1 MNYRLLFSGR
11 DCVPTETKKHVN
23 FDKKRIL
30 RHRFNSGH
38 LHHKYTP
45 MFQDGE
51 LASKADCA
59 EFDSLGVCHFLK
71 NIFKPKAS

>member
-38 LHHKYTP
+38 LHQIYANVPRQANWPPKPIVQSSILWAY
-45 MFQDGE
+45 
-51 LASKADCA
+51 AI
-59 EFDSLGVCHFLK
+59 LK
-71 NIFKPKAS
+71 LH